1 MRPRCWICTLVA
13 VLAMARTLAAS
24 PEQPGPDGAADRST
38 VGVLGFVAGDDYP
51 HAVALKRAL
60 ERVLE
65 ASTRFRP
72 AEGHHSLE
80 VLTAALD
87 CPTVPD
93 AACLRQIQQRTHLA
107 RFLWGVLWVKDGKVR
122 VRLDLVGKHGESKRT
137 DFEYSASM
145 TDRFDE
151 DLLKVAD
158 SGLGAL
164 LGELRYPVEIHSRAR
179 QGIVELD
186 GKRVGRLI
194 DGQAKMATTF
204 GEHRISLLIAGRP
217 PLVQTFRVHLG
228 RLTRVRLDTPQ
239 APGSQ
244 FGSMDARRGGAASGN
259 MDSDSGQDSS
269 SARSTAGWIATAA
282 GAGLIVGGV
291 AAALQIDSLNGEKD
305 YLLYR
310 AGLEPDQDAC
320 REAERDH
327 VVPGAMAPDG
337 VRAVCRQA
345 ATLEI
350 LQYVAFV
357 LGSVSGATGIYL
369 LSTSSEPATEGP
381 KKTAARGS
389 IAITAHELRA
399 SLTMGF

>member
-1 MRPRCWICTLVA
+1 M
-13 VLAMARTLAAS
+13 LAMARTLSAS
-24 PEQPGPDGAADRST
+24 PEQSDPYATADRST
-38 VGVLGFVAGDDYP
+38 VAILGFVSGDDYP

-72 AEGHHSLE
+72 ADGHRSLE
-80 VLTAALD
+80 VLTAALG
-87 CPTVPD
+87 CSTIPD
-93 AACLRQIQQRTHLA
+93 AACLRQIQQKTHLA
-107 RFLWGVLWVKDGKVR
+107 RFLWGVLWVKNGKVR

-158 SGLGAL
+158 AGLGAL
-164 LGELRYPVEIHSRAR
+164 FGELRYPVEIRSRAQ

-186 GKRVGRLI
+186 GTRVGRLV
-194 DGQAKMATTF
+194 DGRSRLATTF
-204 GEHRISLLIAGRP
+204 GEHRISLLVAGRP
-217 PLVQTFRVHLG
+217 PLVQTFRVRLG
-228 RLTRVRLDTPQ
+228 RLTRIRLDTPQ
-239 APGSQ
+239 SLGSQ
-244 FGSMDARRGGAASGN
+244 FSSERATRGGAASGGK
-259 MDSDSGQDSS
+259 DSELDQSSS

-282 GAGLIVGGV
+282 GAGLLVGGV
-291 AAALQIDSLNGEKD
+291 AAAVQIDSLNGEKD

-310 AGLEPDQDAC
+310 AGLEPGQDAC

-357 LGSVSGATGIYL
+357 LGSVSGATGVYL
-369 LSTSSEPATEGP
+369 LSTSSAPAAEDH

-389 IAITAHELRA
+389 IAITTHELRA